1 MLDKFP
7 CVSKRQIVPGI
18 MDLPKLNYEV
28 LEEIHLELVTQVVT
42 YIRTTPAFIVYPI
55 QVFSSHDDRV

>member
-1 MLDKFP
+1 M
-7 CVSKRQIVPGI
+7 PGI